1 MLYTHCLHSN
11 VAESALIHFFYKVF
25 TQKIIVFFVVANC
38 WKTLFIIYKEALDV
52 FFQKEYIHWQERALQ
67 AGLLPCIEHALA
79 NIFNK
84 GEPLIPKSAKY
95 ICI

>member
-1 MLYTHCLHSN
+1 
-11 VAESALIHFFYKVF
+11 
-25 TQKIIVFFVVANC
+25 
-38 WKTLFIIYKEALDV
+38 LFIIYKEALDV